1 MYPKFVNV
9 INVNGAPKD
18 HFEYKIKQHHHV
30 KLDAEFK
37 ADCLVWLQFLHGP
50 LAEVCYRPMIDLDV
64 KPVTSCE
71 IGFTSD
77 ASASEKLGFG
87 MTLGARWIHRTW
99 DRQFIL
105 ENKPS
110 IEFLELFTLCAGI
123 LTWQETEQLVNGRVQ
138 IWCDNIVVVHMVNSL
153 TSNCEHCMKL
163 LRVLVLNGL
172 KWNR

>member
-64 KPVTSCE
+64 KLVTSCE
-71 IGFTSD
+71 IGFMSD

-87 MTLGARWIHRTW
+87 VTLGARWIHT
-99 DRQFIL
+99 
-105 ENKPS
+105 
-110 IEFLELFTLCAGI
+110 T
-123 LTWQETEQLVNGRVQ
+123 
-138 IWCDNIVVVHMVNSL
+138 
-153 TSNCEHCMKL
+153 
-163 LRVLVLNGL
+163 
-172 KWNR
+172 